1 MRIFLLFGILLGLPA
16 VVLAKSEPIPWTPD
30 LEHAI
35 QIMLQYTKDPAQ
47 IAVLNSLRELK
58 SLEGVS
64 EVPLGKIRI
73 TGYYTPLVYTREK
86 AQKHAK
92 MQGSALF
99 KNRQGQVKLMSY
111 RGKKSGKEVYK
122 LLGDLPRGSTGTPL
136 IAGYSAAVDPNKIP
150 YGSVLMAK
158 IDGKP
163 RLLFAQDTGG
173 KVQRNH
179 EIDIYMGLGEQAR
192 KEAMKLHKA
201 YDVSLLSLSFQ
212 E

>member
-1 MRIFLLFGILLGLPA
+1 MIVLL
-16 VVLAKSEPIPWTPD
+16 LAALHIPWTPD
-30 LEHAI
+30 LERAI
-35 QIMLQYTKDPAQ
+35 QIQLQYTKDPAQ
-47 IAVLNSLRELK
+47 IAVLTSLQELK
-58 SLEGVS
+58 SLHGVS
-64 EVPLGKIRI
+64 EVPMGKIRI

-111 RGKKSGKEVYK
+111 RGKRSGKEIYN
-122 LLGDLPRGSTGTPL
+122 LLGDLPRGSTGMPL
-136 IAGYSAAVDPNKIP
+136 IAGYSAAVDPDKIP
-150 YGSVLMAK
+150 YGSVLLAK

-179 EIDIYMGLGEQAR
+179 EIDVYMGLGEKAR
-192 KEAMKLHKA
+192 REAMKQYKSHE
-201 YDVSLLSLSFQ
+201 VSLLSLSFQ